1 MAKKNKVT
9 PELWAEAKKLCALT
23 DEDLEKAKKLGF
35 TPQTLLHNR
44 RRNRNQRWKLPVAD
58 WIRAVWDGRIEH
70 AKSTALLIHDREWQE
85 DDFHEDEIASEPKDI
100 TREAALQIAQVLSG
114 IDCIDRIDVIGSLAC
129 ERWRPAYDL
138 DLAVWVSD
146 LSGLSAIR
154 RTIADALLREAG
166 HRYSL
171 SPEVVDLFI
180 LERFDGQFGQ
190 RYRGRL
196 CHLAECPSAGAAACQ
211 VAGCGVQPFLR
222 QFKEF
227 VFDLKR
233 FDQCQRVV
241 LFDRRSGGLVSTP
254 KWPPDSLDYDVPF

>member
-1 MAKKNKVT
+1 MAKKSKVT

-35 TPQTLLHNR
+35 TPQTLLRNR
-44 RRNRNQRWKLPVAD
+44 RRNRKQRWKLPATD
-58 WIRAVWDGRIEH
+58 WIRAVWDEKIEH
-70 AKSTALLIHDREWQE
+70 ARYTAALIHDRELQE
-85 DDFHEDEIASEPKDI
+85 YDFHEDEIASEPLDVP
-100 TREAALQIAQVLSG
+100 REAALQIAQALSE
-114 IDCIDRIDVIGSLAC
+114 IDCIERIDVIGSLAC

-146 LSGLSAIR
+146 LSGLSGIR

-166 HRYSL
+166 HRYSV

-180 LERFDGQFGQ
+180 LERFDG
-190 RYRGRL
+190 
-196 CHLAECPSAGAAACQ
+196 HLAECPSAGAAACQ

-233 FDQCQRVV
+233 FGQCQRVV
-241 LFDRRSGGLVSTP
+241 LFDRRNGGLVSTP
-254 KWPPDSLDYDVPF
+254 KWPPDSLDYDVPS